1 MGIVIGTALAS
12 FLAFFTLVLL
22 PSLSAK
28 TGQIGMAVE
37 FNSHSVAAWVAL
49 DKGWFK
55 EEGLNVTRLEA
66 FITGP
71 ELSAALV
78 RGDID
83 VAWACLGPLI
93 LARAQGVPIAV
104 VAQAHLHGYA
114 IVGRPG
120 VRDIEQLN
128 GGVVASPGIGSAS
141 YLFLRMA
148 IDNYGLNVTI
158 RHMKPEAILNS
169 LFTGQI
175 DAAAIPEH
183 HVTLAVKRGNCTV
196 LLRSQEVWPE
206 MPGSFLVVK
215 KELLERHPELVVK
228 LVKVT
233 TKATSFINEEPQ
245 EAVKIVAKSLGITFE
260 EALESMRWSR
270 YDSKIDVTQV
280 KKYVEQMIKYGI
292 IDRPIDVDDF
302 VDTSILSKVL
312 GG

>member
-1 MGIVIGTALAS
+1 
-12 FLAFFTLVLL
+12 
-22 PSLSAK
+22 
-28 TGQIGMAVE
+28 
-37 FNSHSVAAWVAL
+37 
-49 DKGWFK
+49 
-55 EEGLNVTRLEA
+55 VTRLET
-66 FITGP
+66 FTTGL
-71 ELSAALV
+71 ELSAALT

-93 LARAQGVPIAV
+93 LARAQGVPIVV

-120 VRDIEQLN
+120 VRDIEQLS
-128 GGVVASPGIGSAS
+128 GVVACCGIGSPS

-158 RHMKPEAILNS
+158 RSMKPEAILNS

-175 DAAAIPEH
+175 DAAALPEH

-245 EAVKIVAKSLGITFE
+245 EVAKIVAKSLGITFE
-260 EALESMRWSR
+260 EALESMRWLR
-270 YDSKIDVTQV
+270 YDNKIDVIQV
-280 KKYVEQMIKYGI
+280 KKYIEQMTKYGVM
-292 IDRPIDVDDF
+292 DRLIDVDDF
-302 VDTSILSKVL
+302 VDTSVLSKVL